1 MNFVARFRGSESK
14 ELLFFERKVDDENDV
29 ENSGID
35 SSKEFS
41 FGEVLANG
49 DRFLNFHLLLESV
62 SNRQVVLSY

>member
-1 MNFVARFRGSESK
+1 MNLVARFRGSESK
-14 ELLFFERKVDDENDV
+14 ELLFFERKVDDENGV

-62 SNRQVVLSY
+62 SNRQVVFSY

>member
-1 MNFVARFRGSESK
+1 MNLVARFRGSESK
-14 ELLFFERKVDDENDV
+14 ELLFFERKVDDENGV

>member
-14 ELLFFERKVDDENDV
+14 EFLFFERKVDDENGV

>member
-14 ELLFFERKVDDENDV
+14 ELLFFERKVDDENGV

-41 FGEVLANG
+41 FEEVLTNG

>member
-14 ELLFFERKVDDENDV
+14 ELLFFERKVDDENGV